1 MKLKN
6 TQRKMKDK
14 TKTTLIVI
22 LSVILIITLV
32 SFALYLIYTI
42 EVEKGEGEEFVREVI
57 DGDTFK
63 MNTGDSIRLLCV
75 NTPEQDEEGYE
86 RAMDF
91 LESLVLYKEVRLE
104 QAETLNKT
112 DKYERTLAFVYVDNL
127 GKQVFVNK
135 MIVDSGFS
143 DVYDYADDDG
153 ECEMMVG

>member
-1 MKLKN
+1 
-6 TQRKMKDK
+6 MKDK
-14 TKTTLIVI
+14 TKTTIIAILAVI
-22 LSVILIITLV
+22 LLITLI

-86 RAMDF
+86 RATKF

-112 DKYERTLAFVYVDNL
+112 DKYERTLAFVYVNNL
-127 GKQVFVNK
+127 GKHVLVNK
-135 MIVDSGFS
+135 LIIDSGFS
-143 DVYDYADDDG
+143 DVYDYADEEG
-153 ECEMMVG
+153 ECVRKVGIGS

>member
-1 MKLKN
+1 
-6 TQRKMKDK
+6 MKDK

-22 LSVILIITLV
+22 LSVMLLIVLV
-32 SFALYLIYTI
+32 SFAVYLIYTI

-86 RAMDF
+86 RATKF

-104 QAETLNKT
+104 QGETLNKT
-112 DKYERTLAFVYVDNL
+112 DKYERTLAFVYVNNL
-127 GKQVFVNK
+127 GKEVFVNK
-135 MIVDSGFS
+135 MIIEAGFS
-143 DVYDYADDDG
+143 DVYLYGDEEG
-153 ECEMMVG
+153 ECEGMVGVSS

>member
-1 MKLKN
+1 
-6 TQRKMKDK
+6 MKDK

-22 LSVILIITLV
+22 LSVMLLIVLV
-32 SFALYLIYTI
+32 SFAVYLIYTI

-86 RAMDF
+86 RATKF

-104 QAETLNKT
+104 QGETLNKT
-112 DKYERTLAFVYVDNL
+112 DKYERTLAFVYVNNL
-127 GKQVFVNK
+127 GKEVFVNK
-135 MIVDSGFS
+135 LIIDAGFS
-143 DVYDYADDDG
+143 DVYTYGDEEG
-153 ECEMMVG
+153 ECEGIFG